1 VKHRLGVCS
10 WSLQSTRLDE
20 LVERIREVGLRHVQL
35 ALDPV
40 TRGDWSVADVRS
52 AFDAAGL
59 EIRSGMMGMEGE
71 DYSTLATIRATGGV
85 RVTEHWATNL
95 ASAERCAEAARALGL
110 DLVSFHAGFLP
121 HSQDDPERRVLLE
134 RLRALVDVFAASDV
148 RLAFETGQET
158 AETLRAVL
166 EELDRPTV
174 GVNFDPANMILYAM
188 GDPVAALRTL
198 GQRVLQVHVK
208 DATATKVP
216 GTWGTEVP
224 VGTGDVDWRAFFATL
239 SELDIDCDLMLERE
253 ASDQRIVDMRT
264 ARALLE
270 ELDVVEVPA

>member
-10 WSLQSTRLDE
+10 WSLQSTQLDE

-40 TRGDWSVADVRS
+40 TRGDWTVSDVRD
-52 AFDAAGL
+52 AFVAAGL
-59 EIRSGMMGMEGE
+59 EIRSGMMGMVGE
-71 DYSTLATIRATGGV
+71 DYSTLETIRETGGV
-85 RVTEHWATNL
+85 RVTEHWEANL
-95 ASAERCAEAARALGL
+95 AAAGECADAARALGL

-121 HSQDDPERRVLLE
+121 HSQDDPERSVLLE
-134 RLRALVDVFAASDV
+134 RLRTLVDVFAARDV

-158 AETLRAVL
+158 AETLLSVL
-166 EELDRPTV
+166 EELERPSA

-198 GQRVLQVHVK
+198 GQRVLQVHIK
-208 DATATKVP
+208 DATRTTVP
-216 GTWGTEVP
+216 GTWCTEVP

-239 SELDIDCDLMLERE
+239 SELGIDCDLMIERE
-253 ASDQRIVDMRT
+253 ANDQRIADMRA

-270 ELDVVEVPA
+270 ELDVVKVQA